1 MRAASQ
7 FCHPYCG
14 PQQSRGLSLV
24 RREAAARRQPSRS
37 SSSGSGVAT
46 RHGFAHRPRA
56 HLGSARPVVQNE
68 TDCASSFCC
77 RAVRALRTL
86 VQRPVSTQNLT
97 PGGAGATSLAQ
108 PQRLSTGTEQAV
120 RAASS
125 VQSDRLCLS
134 ATAPSRSVQ
143 AQHLSVHTSR
153 ASPPRRPPSPSS
165 LAPTARHAGR
175 ERRSLPRSSSA
186 FASVLSRVTVRL
198 SPRSDSIRFFEGV
211 DRSQYSNPKRQC
223 MTPWGD
229 DEARL
234 AADRKSRNR
243 EPPPRPAA
251 EFIARCGR
259 GLATAGRVGQA
270 RLAACL
276 DRPPAYL
283 SAGAVCRWRNGIVWG
298 TAAQLVGSACVVC
311 VRVLTLGRSAV

>member
-1 MRAASQ
+1 MPLLEGAHCSWGSFAPGGSYVAASTAAALPRRLLRHHLRHLQ
-7 FCHPYCG
+7 FCHRLPLLRLLRCCHWL
-14 PQQSRGLSLV
+14 PTWPLHSLCK
-24 RREAAARRQPSRS
+24 ASQAS
-37 SSSGSGVAT
+37 
-46 RHGFAHRPRA
+46 RA
-56 HLGSARPVVQNE
+56 HVRSRWFVEGLHHPVRPGV
-68 TDCASSFCC
+68 SSLRLRCKVCSFRCCIFCIIGVDDLPC
-77 RAVRALRTL
+77 SVPWPLR
-86 VQRPVSTQNLT
+86 
-97 PGGAGATSLAQ
+97 
-108 PQRLSTGTEQAV
+108 QRLTSQDWLIGLKPKKT
-120 RAASS
+120 
-125 VQSDRLCLS
+125 
-134 ATAPSRSVQ
+134 
-143 AQHLSVHTSR
+143 VHD
-153 ASPPRRPPSPSS
+153 AM
-165 LAPTARHAGR
+165 H
-175 ERRSLPRSSSA
+175 
-186 FASVLSRVTVRL
+186 
-198 SPRSDSIRFFEGV
+198 
-211 DRSQYSNPKRQC
+211 
-223 MTPWGD
+223 

>member
-153 ASPPRRPPSPSS
+153 ASPPRRSPSPSS

-186 FASVLSRVTVRL
+186 FASDFHRGQTQYDFLKVLIGLKPKKTVHAGPCMMRLDWRRTGRGTASRHQDRR
-198 SPRSDSIRFFEGV
+198 RSSSRGAGAGWRRRGAWARHGWRPVWI
-211 DRSQYSNPKRQC
+211 
-223 MTPWGD
+223 
-229 DEARL
+229 ARL
-234 AADRKSRNR
+234 
-243 EPPPRPAA
+243 PT
-251 EFIARCGR
+251 CLQ
-259 GLATAGRVGQA
+259 GLCAGGGMGSSGVR
-270 RLAACL
+270 RHSSLA
-276 DRPPAYL
+276 
-283 SAGAVCRWRNGIVWG
+283 VHV
-298 TAAQLVGSACVVC
+298 
-311 VRVLTLGRSAV
+311 

>member
-153 ASPPRRPPSPSS
+153 ASPPRRSPSPSS

-186 FASVLSRVTVRL
+186 FASDFHRGQTQYDFLKVLIGLKPKKTVH
-198 SPRSDSIRFFEGV
+198 DA
-211 DRSQYSNPKRQC
+211 
-223 MTPWGD
+223 MH

-234 AADRKSRNR
+234 AADRKRNR